1 MTYRKLGALATVGA
15 IALAFATNEAI
26 AQAGGAGVVAAPQ
39 AGATVRGAHAFNGL
53 HGFRHRGRGVGGYFW
68 PGYGYDYGAYVPAA
82 GPITAPFAGP
92 TEVRYTTTYDVPWNW
107 AHRFPPN
114 VIPSDRPYVPGCG
127 EESVAVGGGKTV
139 NVMRCY

>member
-1 MTYRKLGALATVGA
+1 MTYRKLGALVTVGA

-39 AGATVRGAHAFNGL
+39 AGATVRGAHAFN
-53 HGFRHRGRGVGGYFW
+53 RGVGGYFW

-92 TEVRYTTTYDVPWNW
+92 AEVRYTTTFDVPWNW

-127 EESVAVGGGKTV
+127 EESVGVGGGKTV

>member
-39 AGATVRGAHAFNGL
+39 AGATVRGAHVFN
-53 HGFRHRGRGVGGYFW
+53 RGVGGYFW
-68 PGYGYDYGAYVPAA
+68 PGYGYDYGAYVSAA

-92 TEVRYTTTYDVPWNW
+92 TDVRYTTTYDVPWNW

-127 EESVAVGGGKTV
+127 EESVGVGGGKTV

>member
-39 AGATVRGAHAFNGL
+39 AGATVRGAHAFN
-53 HGFRHRGRGVGGYFW
+53 RGVGGYFW

-82 GPITAPFAGP
+82 SPITAPFAGP
-92 TEVRYTTTYDVPWNW
+92 AEVRYTTTFDVPWNW
-107 AHRFPPN
+107 AHRFPAN

>member
-39 AGATVRGAHAFNGL
+39 AGATVRGAHAFN
-53 HGFRHRGRGVGGYFW
+53 RGVDGYFW

-92 TEVRYTTTYDVPWNW
+92 AEVRYTTTFDVPWNW

-127 EESVAVGGGKTV
+127 EESVGVGGGKTV

>member
-1 MTYRKLGALATVGA
+1 V
-15 IALAFATNEAI
+15 
-26 AQAGGAGVVAAPQ
+26 
-39 AGATVRGAHAFNGL
+39 FN
-53 HGFRHRGRGVGGYFW
+53 RGVGGYFW

-92 TEVRYTTTYDVPWNW
+92 AEVRYTTTYDVPWNW

-127 EESVAVGGGKTV
+127 EESVGVGGGKTV

>member
-39 AGATVRGAHAFNGL
+39 AGATVRGAHAFN
-53 HGFRHRGRGVGGYFW
+53 RGVGGYFW

-92 TEVRYTTTYDVPWNW
+92 AEVRYTTTFDVPWNW

-127 EESVAVGGGKTV
+127 EESVGVGGGKTV